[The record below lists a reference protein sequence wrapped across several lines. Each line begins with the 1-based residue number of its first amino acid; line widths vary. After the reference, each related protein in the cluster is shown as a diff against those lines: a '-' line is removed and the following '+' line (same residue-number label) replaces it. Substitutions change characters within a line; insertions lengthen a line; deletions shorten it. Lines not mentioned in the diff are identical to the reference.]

1 MPCALCIKTV
11 AGVTC
16 YAVTSV
22 YFVVIVSRKSDLAK
36 SDAARLN
43 MLVKH
48 ASEPTRTDG
57 QQVPRLQL
65 QTHPP
70 MPKQPATPAPVPSAS
85 FQSRA
90 NIAPA
95 LAERKTSDTPH
106 QEPVQG
112 GALAP
117 TDTPAFS
124 AVPIAAKSAGEER
137 VAATHTRMKP
147 AYEGRDTCGPTFPSA
162 VFPSALDD
170 LVSTQTGEKGIK
182 VAHHTIP
189 SFSLHQTRCLTRAHK
204 DSQRYCGCE
213 TPTLLRNIAA

>member
-1 MPCALCIKTV
+1 MPCALCIKNV
-11 AGVTC
+11 AGIMC

-36 SDAARLN
+36 SDAASLN

-48 ASEPTRTDG
+48 ASEPTSTDG
-57 QQVPRLQL
+57 QQLPRLQL

-70 MPKQPATPAPVPSAS
+70 MPKQPATPAPLPSAS
-85 FQSRA
+85 LQSRA
-90 NIAPA
+90 NIAAA

-106 QEPVQG
+106 GELIEG
-112 GALAP
+112 GALVP
-117 TDTPAFS
+117 TDTPAPS
-124 AVPIAAKSAGEER
+124 SVPIAAKSAGEER
-137 VAATHTRMKP
+137 AAPAPHTRMKP

-189 SFSLHQTRCLTRAHK
+189 SSSCIRSAVLLQHTTIRNTIRK
-204 DSQRYCGCE
+204 PS
-213 TPTLLRNIAA
+213 TLLRNIAA